1 MTFSQGN
8 QAAFKKRTLLPRS
21 KVSRDRRRN
30 LSKLRKYHLDQFIA
44 NKKQLPI
51 GDVYGLPWDKN
62 DCVTISVVMAL
73 FPWIKKAPDFS
84 KPITI
89 VDKYVLFEGDHCPD
103 LTDKNWAANGIN
115 TTIQMAVE
123 FLYKHQLLISGQ
135 YCLINHDKP
144 CCCAKFNHHP
154 HVLIVPVNLSGN
166 RGSRSQYIKEC
177 LNETYEH
184 NGKTYALFAATFWS
198 VKKEHCI
205 TQIFDGG
212 RILHYDGQNLSGKCM
227 QLENTTK
234 MRVIQGLDDK
244 ANYVENASYYQLKE
258 DQLNVA
264 LTPLSLSAN
273 AADLAC
279 CRTLL
284 SLRR

>member
-198 VKKEHCI
+198 VN
-205 TQIFDGG
+205 GG
-212 RILHYDGQNLSGKCM
+212 SYSAAIYNGYRKG
-227 QLENTTK
+227 
-234 MRVIQGLDDK
+234 
-244 ANYVENASYYQLKE
+244 NASFFVRLVNDSTKLINLDKHTELLFILICFVIFRDCGKSDFQE
-258 DQLNVA
+258 VA
-264 LTPLSLSAN
+264 LRIALGIEFTYSMY
-273 AADLAC
+273 
-279 CRTLL
+279 
-284 SLRR
+284 